1 MNETTVAPASAA
13 NNKSQFSIKRMY
25 DQDELKQLESPDL
38 KIKELQQRLSN
49 SERDKQKVQKDYMK
63 AMGELQDLKQT
74 IALEAENRVEI
85 ESLMRSIYEEIV

>member
-38 KIKELQQRLSN
+38 KIKEL
-49 SERDKQKVQKDYMK
+49 
-63 AMGELQDLKQT
+63 
-74 IALEAENRVEI
+74 
-85 ESLMRSIYEEIV
+85 